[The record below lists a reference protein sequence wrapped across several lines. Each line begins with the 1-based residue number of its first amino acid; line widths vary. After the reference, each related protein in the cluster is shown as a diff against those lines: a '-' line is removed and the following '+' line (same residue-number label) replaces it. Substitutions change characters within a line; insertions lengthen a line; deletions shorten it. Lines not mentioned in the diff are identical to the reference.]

1 MKKIIKKIVLKTGY
15 KISKTTIV
23 KRDKI
28 LRNVFS
34 SNFQKKVLISYLTE
48 PFISGI
54 NQKHTNLT
62 ECLTAA
68 EAFHDLGYSVD
79 VINFD
84 DNESEIDFSNYEVVY
99 GQWIPFEKSF
109 LATNTNK
116 IKKIF
121 YGTGTNPLYFQK
133 VTGKCVYDFYKK
145 TGLMLPESGRITNYA
160 APLQNMCSDAV
171 IALGNDFCKETYTQ
185 VNPLI
190 DYYSLNLFYFDVYD
204 IDLSHKEY
212 SKAKKHFLWFGSS
225 GLLYK
230 GLGLCIDIFSERD
243 DIVLHICGGSKN
255 ENKFWNYYQPIVN
268 TSLNIINHGFVDIES
283 DEFKEIMNTCA
294 FALFPSVSEGG
305 GAALLNVMAN
315 GGLIPIATK
324 GCSLDLN
331 ELGFIIDDVNQKN
344 VELAISAALMLTD
357 FELREKS
364 ETTKHTIRS
373 IYTLDKYKENLKK
386 LIKKILKK
394 N

>member
-28 LRNVFS
+28 LRNVFN
-34 SNFQKKVLISYLTE
+34 SNSEKKVLISYLTD

-84 DNESEIDFSNYEVVY
+84 DDESEIDFSNYEVVY
-99 GQWIPFEKSF
+99 GQWIPFEKAF
-109 LATNTNK
+109 LATNTYK
-116 IKKIF
+116 IKKIL
-121 YGTGTNPLYFQK
+121 YSTGTNHLFFQK
-133 VTGKCVYDFYKK
+133 ASGNCIYDFYKK
-145 TGLMLPESGRITNYA
+145 TGLMLPESGRIISIA
-160 APLQNMCSDAV
+160 APLQNICSDAIIV
-171 IALGNDFCKETYTQ
+171 LGNEFSKETYTQ

-190 DYYSLNLFYFDVYD
+190 DCYSLNLFYFDVYD
-204 IDLSHKEY
+204 IDLSSKEY

-243 DIVLHICGGSKN
+243 DIVLHICGGSMN
-255 ENKFWNYYQPIVN
+255 ENRFWDYYQPIVN
-268 TSLNIINHGFVDIES
+268 ESLNIINHGFVAIES

-324 GCSLDLN
+324 GCSLDID
-331 ELGFIIDDVNQKN
+331 EIGFIIDDVNQKN
-344 VELAISAALMLTD
+344 VEVAIEDALKLTD
-357 FELREKS
+357 FELLEKS
-364 ETTKHTIRS
+364 EATKQTIRS
-373 IYTLDKYKENLKK
+373 VYTLDKYKKNLKK
-386 LIKKILKK
+386 LIEIILQKI
-394 N
+394 

>member
-1 MKKIIKKIVLKTGY
+1 MKKIIKKILLNTGY
-15 KISKTTIV
+15 KISKITIV
-23 KRDKI
+23 KRDEI

-34 SNFQKKVLISYLTE
+34 SNFEKKVLISYLTE

-84 DNESEIDFSNYEVVY
+84 DDESEIDFSKYEVVY
-99 GQWIPFEKSF
+99 GQWIPFEKAF
-109 LATNTNK
+109 LAKGTNK
-116 IKKIF
+116 IKKIL

-133 VTGKCVYDFYKK
+133 VSGKCIYDFYIK
-145 TGLMLPESGRITNYA
+145 TGLMLPESGRITNIA
-160 APLQNMCSDAV
+160 APLQHMCSDAV
-171 IALGNDFCKETYTQ
+171 IVLGNEFCKETYTQ
-185 VNPLI
+185 INPLLNC
-190 DYYSLNLFYFDVYD
+190 YSLNLFYFDVYD
-204 IDLSHKEY
+204 IDLSSKDY

-225 GLLYK
+225 GLLYN
-230 GLGLCIDIFSERD
+230 GLGLCIDIFSQRD

-255 ENKFWNYYQPIVN
+255 ENKFWDYYQPII
-268 TSLNIINHGFVDIES
+268 SDSQNIINHGFVDIES
-283 DEFKEIMNTCA
+283 DEFKQIMNTCA

-305 GAALLNVMAN
+305 AAALLNIMAN

-324 GCSLDLN
+324 GCSLDIN
-331 ELGFIIDDVNQKN
+331 ELGFIIDDANQKN
-344 VELAISAALMLTD
+344 VELAIEDALKLTD
-357 FELREKS
+357 IELMEKS
-364 ETTKHTIRS
+364 KVTKTTIRS
-373 IYTLDKYKENLKK
+373 IYTLDKYKGNLKN
-386 LIKKILKK
+386 LIEKILKK